1 MAKNSAELNARFF
14 NIINNEDW
22 DIPEIESDSTMVRDL
37 FVQGDV
43 PLGAF
48 ILPTPLPGVWFS
60 ISMGFEIEE
69 PDEDSNNDRW

>member
-1 MAKNSAELNARFF
+1 MAKNPSEVNARFY

-22 DIPEIESDSTMVRDL
+22 DIPEVEYEPTIIRDL

-60 ISMGFEIEE
+60 ISMGFEIEN
-69 PDEDSNNDRW
+69 PDEDGNNARW

>member
-1 MAKNSAELNARFF
+1 MAKNPAELNARFF

>member
-1 MAKNSAELNARFF
+1 MAKNPAETNAKFF

-22 DIPEIESDSTMVRDL
+22 DIPEVDMPDATVVREL

-48 ILPTPLPGVWFS
+48 VLPTPLPGVWFS
-60 ISMGFEIEE
+60 ISMGFEL
-69 PDEDSNNDRW
+69 EDPNEDRG